1 MMQFPANRTIEALRA
16 LGVRYVVLY
25 IDEYKDRDLAR
36 QIVERIAR
44 QRAIELV
51 GIDGWGR
58 LYRIR

>member
-1 MMQFPANRTIEALRA
+1 MHWVF
-16 LGVRYVVLY
+16 GYVVLH

-51 GIDGWGR
+51 AIDGWDR

>member
-16 LGVRYVVLY
+16 LGVRYVVLH

-51 GIDGWGR
+51 AIDGWDR